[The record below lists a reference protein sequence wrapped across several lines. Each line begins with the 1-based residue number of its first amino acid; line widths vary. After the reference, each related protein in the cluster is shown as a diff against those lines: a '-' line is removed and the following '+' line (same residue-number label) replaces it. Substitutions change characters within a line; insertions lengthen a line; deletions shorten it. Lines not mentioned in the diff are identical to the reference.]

1 MADVQLR
8 HTPPGFVI
16 RDFANFPPKSR
27 AVIADK
33 VVKLEKKVFP
43 AIEHFN
49 YDVELKKKNI
59 GLLLAFEESDADTLV
74 AYLVYQRMKRIAWL
88 HKLCVVEQE
97 REKGLGKSLIHSLRR
112 HMEKGGCHTIF
123 FAMGRFLAYMPLLPL
138 LACATPQVNYPLNL
152 QYPPVAR
159 IGAPFSFQFAPTTF
173 SSASGNLQYSLVGN
187 PPWLSLDGDSRT
199 LSGTPQADD
208 VGIAKFAINAAGQGG
223 AVASMESQL
232 LISAADEPMAK
243 DDVSAALSA
252 AGEVSRHNTVSI
264 RPSKSFNI
272 SFPSDTFDSHGI
284 ALSYYALL
292 ENRTPLPAWISFD
305 SSSISFAGT
314 TPPTTYPQAIQIVL
328 IASEAPGFSASS
340 VSFTMVVS
348 EHTLVFKPSSQT
360 ISVAQGQDVQIND
373 LKKDLFLD
381 GSNIGD
387 KDLQSV
393 TAELPS
399 WFSLNNDTI
408 TISGTTPAGLKSQD
422 VVITAKSQSGDIAEY
437 TVHVAVQ
444 PKILISDI
452 GTIDLTLGEPFKYTI
467 PPTFLAKDQKVTV
480 DLASLAGYLQFDSS
494 TGSISGTVP
503 AKFTP
508 QDVQCSLT
516 AASDQGSNA
525 DSQNFHIRVSKAA
538 TIDPQNTSSGTNSWE
553 HSNDRR
559 KTAIIVGAVIG
570 GIFGVLILVVL
581 TFCLKRRRRLAKSY
595 ISPKFPRSPRKSEI
609 SQPMFMTWHE
619 WDDTVEQHDEK
630 NKDNHDPFVARTPE
644 HPPRLDLDLPK
655 YHFHGPVNPSGND
668 QQSKATTITRASRS
682 QAHNPRLS
690 EDHEDSHS
698 LAGSIGDNDTRTL
711 DHFQTSSFGIYDD
724 TAPSQHPPDSM
735 RIPTDLAKRASQSS
749 DTYRKHKR
757 RTTTVY
763 QDQIHRST
771 GLPVNRR
778 ITGMGHGRHT
788 YSLSRTN
795 TNFSSLHRPQSM
807 GSNTTTRRTSTLSIT
822 PSAFPQSPLA
832 RKHTTLVTTP
842 TEVRRSVRVVP
853 ASRRSTFVDGR
864 TVDEKRNSYIRKRA
878 SNQSPFFSAG
888 ARASTCSYKSP
899 PAFIVEAISTSRSPL
914 SPRNRNTVVRP
925 DDDVVTGAEKE
936 MNDTLTLGEIF
947 GDQAGSPIYKFPGSL
962 RKNRVNRPHTAISP
976 PRDRVVKSYVRPG
989 TAISSDRGSI
999 IRRASTRHSFRA
1011 YDLKASLNDLTD
1023 SKVFEDADMSDSVYS
1038 DEERDIEEAE
1048 KRETI
1053 KPNEY
1058 TLPPLNLDRVDTARN
1073 EKRKSKTSKR
1083 NSESNSKRQLKRTSE
1098 RDPTPYYLGPSHEHG
1113 GKENASSTYT
1123 LGQRSSPIRSDVRTK
1138 TRSVSSP
1145 SRPRPST
1152 SRHSKATPEA
1162 RKSHRPSHDTQTKE
1176 RHSRKSI
1183 HSRTQ
1188 SRHSGPIAPRKRHD
1202 RSRTQSSAFPF
1213 FDAQTVIQDA
1223 ARRASGTTS
1232 TVAISPTNQPSSKG
1246 SGREKSKSRAT
1257 RDLSGNLTFYES
1269 STQAQHSV
1277 GTQEDMQNQIEDDSN
1292 SNSDEDEDDT
1302 TTIEHATIETLRSS
1316 SIGLG
1321 ASNGRVK

>member
-1 MADVQLR
+1 MIANANSKKMAEPGKGPFSMG
-8 HTPPGFVI
+8 TP
-16 RDFANFPPKSR
+16 S
-27 AVIADK
+27 
-33 VVKLEKKVFP
+33 P
-43 AIEHFN
+43 AW
-49 YDVELKKKNI
+49 
-59 GLLLAFEESDADTLV
+59 SDIIWTCTDGEFT
-74 AYLVYQRMKRIAWL
+74 
-88 HKLCVVEQE
+88 
-97 REKGLGKSLIHSLRR
+97 
-112 HMEKGGCHTIF
+112 
-123 FAMGRFLAYMPLLPL
+123 
-138 LACATPQVNYPLNL
+138 VNYPLNL

-757 RTTTVY
+757 RTTTVW
-763 QDQIHRST
+763 DMDVTRIHC
-771 GLPVNRR
+771 LER
-778 ITGMGHGRHT
+778 IRTFRHYIGHRAWDPT
-788 YSLSRTN
+788 QPRAA
-795 TNFSSLHRPQSM
+795 R
-807 GSNTTTRRTSTLSIT
+807 
-822 PSAFPQSPLA
+822 SPLA

-1113 GKENASSTYT
+1113 DPMSEPKQDQFP
-1123 LGQRSSPIRSDVRTK
+1123 LPLD
-1138 TRSVSSP
+1138 P
-1145 SRPRPST
+1145 DRPRV
-1152 SRHSKATPEA
+1152 ATQKPPL
-1162 RKSHRPSHDTQTKE
+1162 KP
-1176 RHSRKSI
+1176 
-1183 HSRTQ
+1183 
-1188 SRHSGPIAPRKRHD
+1188 GNPIAPATTPKPKKDTH
-1202 RSRTQSSAFPF
+1202 AK
-1213 FDAQTVIQDA
+1213 
-1223 ARRASGTTS
+1223 ASTP
-1232 TVAISPTNQPSSKG
+1232 VPNP
-1246 SGREKSKSRAT
+1246 
-1257 RDLSGNLTFYES
+1257 D
-1269 STQAQHSV
+1269 TQAP
-1277 GTQEDMQNQIEDDSN
+1277 
-1292 SNSDEDEDDT
+1292 
-1302 TTIEHATIETLRSS
+1302 
-1316 SIGLG
+1316 
-1321 ASNGRVK
+1321 